1 MDYVNQEAAGVAR
14 DWEKRFQETRKMA
27 GIIFV
32 AVDPTPSPTGISG
45 EYTITLGID
54 RDQPFDDSTAQGI
67 IFKVLEREVESGL
80 YKIRAN
86 VFRGVSGACYEGDAG
101 PRPAQA

>member
-1 MDYVNQEAAGVAR
+1 MDYVNREAAEVAR
-14 DWEKRFQETRKMA
+14 DWEKRFQGTRKMA

-32 AVDPTPSPTGISG
+32 SVDPTPAPTGISG
-45 EYTITLGID
+45 EYTITLGLD
-54 RDQPFDDSTAQGI
+54 RTKPFDDSTAQGI
-67 IFKVLEREVESGL
+67 ILKVLEREVESGL

-101 PRPAQA
+101 PGEASA